1 MNTSNN
7 IIAYL
12 RKLNLTH
19 EQSKL
24 YLELLRGPNTHLRLA
39 HATGINR
46 TKIYRLAQDL
56 EKRSLIT
63 KRSDDRGTFLVA
75 ADPATLEVELVTS
88 EEKIK
93 TARQAF
99 NELSPL
105 LAAMLGEESDDFVV
119 HTYHGSD
126 GFKQMLWHELKT
138 KGENLIFGNG
148 TINDLVDDEK
158 WAEKHRAMTVQTNYN
173 VREILNPDEK
183 GPIFTLN
190 KDFLDKH
197 YSARYVSPKLMTFR
211 QQIVIYNNTVG
222 VYNWKGES
230 KVGLEIINKSFTT
243 MMRQNF
249 EHYWQLAN
257 PVEDDVR

>member
-1 MNTSNN
+1 MNTSNDL
-7 IIAYL
+7 ISHL
-12 RKLNLTH
+12 RDLNLTT
-19 EQSKL
+19 EQAKL

-75 ADPATLEVELVTS
+75 ADPATLEVELVS
-88 EEKIK
+88 EEGKIK

-99 NELSPL
+99 DQLTPL
-105 LAAMLGEESDDFVV
+105 LATMLGEQSDEFVV
-119 HTYHGSD
+119 HTYHGPD

-138 KGENLIFGNG
+138 KGDNVIFGNG
-148 TINDLVDDEK
+148 TIDDLVDDER

-173 VREILNPDEK
+173 VRELLNPDSK
-183 GPIFTLN
+183 DPIFTLN
-190 KDFLDKH
+190 KDFIDKH
-197 YSARYVSPKLMTFR
+197 YSARYVSPKLLMFR
-211 QQIVIYNNTVG
+211 QQIAIYNNTVSI
-222 VYNWKGES
+222 YSWKGER
-230 KVGLEIINKSFTT
+230 KVGLEIINKSFANT
-243 MMRQNF
+243 MRQNF

-257 PVEDDVR
+257 PVEKDVA